1 MRMGPLPHSPSR
13 YHCRGPARSRR
24 TRPTNCGRVPKRR
37 TRKRRRS
44 SEILGR
50 DYLPII
56 TSDALIT
63 AQASSPAL
71 SARSAT
77 ASLVIDAVHYAPHFL
92 TDVVSLDVDFLFCS
106 AYKFYGPH
114 VGILYARE
122 GLLDQFEPDRLRTQN
137 QRAPYRIETG
147 TLNHAAIAGLKAAI
161 QYLASIGEG
170 KSLRSKLTSAF
181 TIIHEHE
188 FALAREMYEGLKK
201 IRNVS
206 IHGPSFDTALRAPT
220 VSFTIDGKTAEEVC
234 KKLAEKGI
242 CAWDGHF
249 YAIRAI
255 EALGLLAKGGVT
267 RVGVLLYN
275 TEDEIARFLKE
286 IKKNPKTREIPVL
299 VYSLSRD
306 TALREACLNEGAA
319 AFLPK
324 PVDPEELYAAIQ
336 KATEERPR
344 SYIRLTTCLSVII
357 GSGQVA
363 GAESRNEC
371 VTAISE
377 HGMYVSTSKPYPA
390 GSQVSMTLL
399 LGNASMKIDGRVLY
413 SFDNSKSPL
422 RTPGMGI
429 KFSRINPGDQAL
441 IKAFIGKQIT
451 GGLRQAE

>member
-1 MRMGPLPHSPSR
+1 MTEIIMQG
-13 YHCRGPARSRR
+13 ADVQAE
-24 TRPTNCGRVPKRR
+24 GRPKRFLLVVDGDAAHLYYTGILLQR
-37 TRKRRRS
+37 LEYVIHTTKMAEDAL
-44 SEILGR
+44 EILNVAM
-50 DYLPII
+50 P
-56 TSDALIT
+56 SLI
-63 AQASSPAL
+63 
-71 SARSAT
+71 
-77 ASLVIDAVHYAPHFL
+77 L
-92 TDVVSLDVDFLFCS
+92 TDTSLL
-106 AYKFYGPH
+106 
-114 VGILYARE
+114 RMN
-122 GLLDQFEPDRLRTQN
+122 GLE
-137 QRAPYRIETG
+137 
-147 TLNHAAIAGLKAAI
+147 
-161 QYLASIGEG
+161 
-170 KSLRSKLTSAF
+170 
-181 TIIHEHE
+181 
-188 FALAREMYEGLKK
+188 
-201 IRNVS
+201 
-206 IHGPSFDTALRAPT
+206 
-220 VSFTIDGKTAEEVC
+220 
-234 KKLAEKGI
+234 
-242 CAWDGHF
+242 
-249 YAIRAI
+249 
-255 EALGLLAKGGVT
+255 
-267 RVGVLLYN
+267 
-275 TEDEIARFLKE
+275 FLKE

-344 SYIRLTTCLSVII
+344 SYIRLTTCLNVII